1 MTAEHL
7 SISPHAACPTG
18 LQPAVDVS
26 SPKTSQTQTT
36 QSFTVNAAPDMSRR
50 GRREKVSLSA
60 VLEFVVWSA
69 TAPPSAFL
77 RALDSIQDLHDLL
90 LDDLCGVAGVWY
102 QISEQRED
110 KKTEEEDQYYEQ

>member
-36 QSFTVNAAPDMSRR
+36 QGFTVNAAPDMSRR

-60 VLEFVVWSA
+60 VIESVVECDSP
-69 TAPPSAFL
+69 TVGLFTSSQEHPGPS
-77 RALDSIQDLHDLL
+77 
-90 LDDLCGVAGVWY
+90 
-102 QISEQRED
+102 
-110 KKTEEEDQYYEQ
+110 